1 MYYRRLKFCIIY
13 LALNR
18 GCFEAVL
25 MKNTPRPLGVKMKIG
40 LSRNVEKLE
49 ASKLTQGFEQIEQI
63 EYFETFGKPYSQL
76 ETIRMIIALIVANE
90 WTIKHFNILTTFSNE
105 L

>member
-25 MKNTPRPLGVKMKIG
+25 MKNTSRTLGVNLLLDKQNPKIINYAIHKKD
-40 LSRNVEKLE
+40 RV
-49 ASKLTQGFEQIEQI
+49 
-63 EYFETFGKPYSQL
+63 
-76 ETIRMIIALIVANE
+76 
-90 WTIKHFNILTTFSNE
+90 
-105 L
+105 

>member
-25 MKNTPRPLGVKMKIG
+25 MKNTPRTLGVNVKVSKCHFG
-40 LSRNVEKLE
+40 L
-49 ASKLTQGFEQIEQI
+49 G
-63 EYFETFGKPYSQL
+63 
-76 ETIRMIIALIVANE
+76 
-90 WTIKHFNILTTFSNE
+90 
-105 L
+105 